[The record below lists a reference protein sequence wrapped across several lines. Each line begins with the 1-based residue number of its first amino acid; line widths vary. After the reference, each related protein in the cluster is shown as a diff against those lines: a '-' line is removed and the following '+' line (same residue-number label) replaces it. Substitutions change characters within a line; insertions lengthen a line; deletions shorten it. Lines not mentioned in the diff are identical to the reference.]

1 MRKLLLPMILA
12 GALMGVGAYFWY
24 TRPYD
29 ASKLLQCLPQ
39 DRSLHMYLDVGMLR
53 AAGILDLL
61 AGSKTSEDAEYKK
74 FVEESGFDY
83 RTDLDAV
90 AAGFHDGDEAFAVQ
104 GRFRWD
110 RLSQYAAAH
119 GGRCQ
124 DALCSMPAS
133 QPGRT
138 ISFYPMRAGV
148 LALAVSRDPR
158 AADTIAPGGWK
169 DPPQIPAAAVWISA
183 PPFVFADPNSLP
195 TGTRSFLSPLAQARG
210 TTFTLGPG
218 SSPKAFELRMIVDS
232 NTPEDAASLAMQ
244 LSNVTDLLK
253 KMLERDKMKANPADL
268 SGVLVAGRFEAQQS
282 RVTGQWSI
290 DRSFLESLTS
300 GKIQ

>member
-1 MRKLLLPMILA
+1 MKKLIPAMLLA
-12 GALMGVGAYFWY
+12 GALMGSGAYWWY
-24 TRPYD
+24 TRPYSAD
-29 ASKLLQCLPQ
+29 KLLQCLPQ
-39 DRSLHMYLDVGMLR
+39 DRSLHMYLDLKMLR
-53 AAGILDLL
+53 AGGILDLL
-61 AGSKTSEDAEYKK
+61 AGSKTAEDPDYGK

-104 GRFRWD
+104 GRFHWD
-110 RLSQYAAAH
+110 RLSRYAASH

-158 AADTIAPGGWK
+158 AADTIAPGAWK
-169 DPPQIPAAAVWISA
+169 DPPQLPAAAVWVSA

-232 NTPEDAASLAMQ
+232 NTPEDAASLATQ
-244 LSNVTDLLK
+244 LSKTTELLK
-253 KMLERDKMKANPADL
+253 KMLDRDQMKPNPADL

-282 RVTGQWSI
+282 RVTGQWTI
-290 DRSFLESLTS
+290 DRSFVDSLVN